1 MSQPTKLH
9 LSSPAFKANP
19 FPAFAQLRA
28 DDPVH
33 QINLSNGQ
41 QAWLITRYKDAD
53 VVLRDERFVKERL
66 KHGLLPAGQASPPVP
81 VADLTSRMML
91 NFDPPDHT
99 RLRQLLTLSFTPR
112 LVEQWRGRIEEITD
126 ELIDTVESK
135 GAMDLID
142 QFAFPLPIRV
152 ISEMLGVPAEDSA
165 KFRTWSNVIA
175 EAIGDPLALQRASD
189 QFQAFH
195 TYLLALIGEKRQ
207 RPEDSLLS
215 RLIQAETEG
224 DRLSLGELVSMVFL
238 LIIAGHETTVNLIG
252 NGLLALLEHPDQMEL
267 LKQKPALIKTAVE
280 EFLRYRSSLML
291 ATPRWASIDVMLG
304 DRLIRRGDQVLV
316 VLAAANRD
324 GEAFTE
330 PDTLD
335 ITRQESRHL
344 AFGKGI
350 HYCLG
355 APLARLEGQIALGTL
370 LRRLP
375 HLRLESDQGSL
386 VWRPGSMILGL
397 NHLPV
402 VF

>member
-1 MSQPTKLH
+1 MSQSTEIH
-9 LSSPAFKANP
+9 LTSPAFKANP
-19 FPAFAQLRA
+19 FPAFARLRA

-33 QINLSNGQ
+33 QINLSDGQ

-53 VVLRDERFVKERL
+53 TVLRDERFVKERL
-66 KHGLLPAGQASPPVP
+66 KHGLLSEDQASSFMP
-81 VADLTSRMML
+81 VADLMSRMMV

-99 RLRQLLTLSFTPR
+99 RLRQLLILSFTPR
-112 LVEQWRGRIEEITD
+112 LVEQWRGRIQEITD
-126 ELIDTVESK
+126 ELIDAVENE

-165 KFRTWSNVIA
+165 KFRAWSNVIA
-175 EAIGDPLALQRASD
+175 EAIGDPLALQRAGD

-195 TYLLALIGEKRQ
+195 TYLLALIEEKRQ
-207 RPEDSLLS
+207 KPEDALLS
-215 RLIQAETEG
+215 RLIQAESEG

-252 NGLLALLEHPDQMEL
+252 NGVLALLEHPDQMEL
-267 LKQKPALIKTAVE
+267 LKQNPALIKTAIE
-280 EFLRYRSSLML
+280 EFLRYRGSLML
-291 ATPRWASIDVMLG
+291 STPRWASVDVTLG
-304 DRLIRRGDQVLV
+304 NKLIRRGDQVLI

-324 GEAFTE
+324 DEAFAN

-335 ITRQESRHL
+335 ITRQENRHF

-370 LRRLP
+370 LQRLP
-375 HLRLESDQGSL
+375 NLRLEGDQGSL
-386 VWRPGSMILGL
+386 IWRPGSLILGL